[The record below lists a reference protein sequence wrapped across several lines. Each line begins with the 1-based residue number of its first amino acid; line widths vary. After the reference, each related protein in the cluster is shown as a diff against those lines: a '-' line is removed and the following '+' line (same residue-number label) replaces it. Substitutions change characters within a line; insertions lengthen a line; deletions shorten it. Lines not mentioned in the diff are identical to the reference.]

1 VCTEPRYTGVKAP
14 PCGVTILEINLPFI
28 SGPGSQSAKTLRLLG
43 LCPSPHYRG
52 TEVIKP
58 HITTHYHSPI
68 LTQRSTL
75 PP

>member
-43 LCPSPHYRG
+43 LCPSPHYG
-52 TEVIKP
+52 APE
-58 HITTHYHSPI
+58 
-68 LTQRSTL
+68 
-75 PP
+75 

>member
-52 TEVIKP
+52 TDVIKP
-58 HITTHYHSPI
+58 HVTTHCYSST